1 MAKGR
6 FYSAR
11 SLPKAC
17 VDSQEGRTEHGRP
30 STGTEVID
38 ISELA
43 MMRPKGRARGRV
55 KHEPGRMN
63 RLEAEYAA
71 FLCGVFHRFESV
83 KFRLADKTFYT
94 PDFMVMQSDG
104 TIEFHEV
111 KGFWEDDARVKIK
124 VFAEMYPEF
133 IVKAITRS
141 KGHWN
146 VEVIG

>member
-1 MAKGR
+1 MI
-6 FYSAR
+6 
-11 SLPKAC
+11 
-17 VDSQEGRTEHGRP
+17 RP
-30 STGTEVID
+30 RG
-38 ISELA
+38 
-43 MMRPKGRARGRV
+43 KARGRV

-63 RLEAEYAA
+63 KLEADYSA

-111 KGFWEDDARVKIK
+111 KGFWEDDARVKVK

-133 IVKAITRS
+133 VVKAITKT
-141 KGHWN
+141 KGQWN